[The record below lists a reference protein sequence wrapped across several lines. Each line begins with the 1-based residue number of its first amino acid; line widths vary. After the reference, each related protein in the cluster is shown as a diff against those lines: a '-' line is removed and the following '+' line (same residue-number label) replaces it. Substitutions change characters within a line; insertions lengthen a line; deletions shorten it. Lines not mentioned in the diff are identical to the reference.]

1 MKAVH
6 FGAGNIGRGFIGY
19 LQYKSGYDVTFVDI
33 SDFLVEAINKYKN
46 YTVITLSTSEN
57 KEEVKNVSAIHL
69 KDIEA
74 LEKVVSE
81 ADLITTSIGANNL
94 TSTGNVLRDLL
105 EKRVQV
111 NKKELDIIACEN
123 ALFATDIL
131 KRAIFDG
138 ASAELT
144 EYLQEKVGFPN
155 SAVDRIVPNV
165 NIEKESPIDVAV
177 EDFYEWDIERGEIKV
192 NSRIKGAEYVD
203 KLGPYLER
211 KLFLLNGAHA
221 IIAYMGYLKGYKF
234 IHEAI
239 TKDEFIRNT
248 AIGFHNEA
256 IKALSAKHGIN
267 VEELNNYSKKIIG
280 RFENSYLQDELSR
293 VGRDPV
299 RKLSGNDRLV
309 TPLKLCYELNIEA
322 DKILTGI
329 AAGFLFDF
337 EDDDK
342 AQGIQNDIKING
354 ITRTVSAITG
364 ISEDDIIVAEIVK
377 KYEKLKSEYRK

>member
-19 LQYKSGYDVTFVDI
+19 LQYNSGYEVTFVDI
-33 SDFLVEAINKYKN
+33 SDFLVNEINKHKN

-57 KEEVKNVSAIHL
+57 KEEVKNVKAIHL
-69 KDIEA
+69 YDTEA
-74 LEKVVSE
+74 LEKAISE

-94 TSTGNVLRDLL
+94 TSTGNVLRGLL

-111 NKKELDIIACEN
+111 NTKELDIIACEN

-131 KRAIFDG
+131 KKAIFDG

-165 NIEKESPIDVAV
+165 NIEKELPIDVAV
-177 EDFYEWDIERGEIKV
+177 EDFYEWDIEKGKIKI
-192 NSRIKGAEYVD
+192 NSEIKGAEYVD
-203 KLGPYLER
+203 NLGPYLER

-221 IIAYMGYLKGYKF
+221 TIAYIGYLKGYKF
-234 IHEAI
+234 IHEAV

-248 AIGFHNEA
+248 AIGFHDEG
-256 IKALSAKHGIN
+256 ILALSVKHGIN
-267 VEELNNYSKKIIG
+267 VEELANYSKKIIG

-299 RKLSGNDRLV
+299 RKLSANDRLV
-309 TPLKLCYELNIEA
+309 TPLKLCYELKIEA
-322 DKILTGI
+322 DNILTGI
-329 AAGFLFDF
+329 AAGFLFDS
-337 EDDDK
+337 EDDEK
-342 AQGIQNDIKING
+342 AQGIQNDIKTNG
-354 ITRTVSAITG
+354 ITKTVSAITG
-364 ISEDDIIVAEIVK
+364 LSEGDTIVADIVK
-377 KYEKLKSEYRK
+377 KYEELKAEYRK

>member
-33 SDFLVEAINKYKN
+33 SDFLVDAINKYKN

-69 KDIEA
+69 KDIKA
-74 LEKVVSE
+74 LEIAVSE

-94 TSTGNVLRDLL
+94 ASTGNVLRDLL

-131 KRAIFDG
+131 KRSIFDG
-138 ASAELT
+138 ASIELT

-165 NIEKESPIDVAV
+165 NIEKELPIDVAV
-177 EDFYEWDIERGEIKV
+177 EDFYEWDIEKDKIKI
-192 NSRIKGAEYVD
+192 NSEIKGAEYVD

-221 IIAYMGYLKGYKF
+221 TIAYLGYIKNYKF
-234 IHEAI
+234 IHEAV
-239 TKDEFIRNT
+239 TMDEVIRNA
-248 AIGFHNEA
+248 AIGFHNEG
-256 IKALSAKHGIN
+256 IKALSVKHGIS
-267 VEELNNYSKKIIG
+267 VEELKNYSKKIIG

-299 RKLSGNDRLV
+299 RKLSANDRLV
-309 TPLKLCYELNIEA
+309 TPLKLCYELGLEA
-322 DKILTGI
+322 NNILTGI

-337 EDDDK
+337 EDDEK
-342 AQGIQNDIKING
+342 AQGIQNNIRTNG
-354 ITRTVSAITG
+354 IVKTVSDVTGLSQDDEVIT
-364 ISEDDIIVAEIVK
+364 DIVR
-377 KYEKLKSEYRK
+377 KYEELKVCYLK

>member
-19 LQYKSGYDVTFVDI
+19 LQYNSGYEVTFIDI
-33 SDFLVEAINKYKN
+33 SDFLVNEINKHKN

-57 KEEVKNVSAIHL
+57 KEEVKNVKAIHL
-69 KDIEA
+69 YDTEA
-74 LEKVVSE
+74 LEKAISE

-94 TSTGNVLRDLL
+94 TSTGNVLRGLL

-111 NKKELDIIACEN
+111 NTKELDIIACEN

-131 KRAIFDG
+131 KKAIFDG

-165 NIEKESPIDVAV
+165 NIEKELPIDVAV
-177 EDFYEWDIERGEIKV
+177 EDFYEWDIEKNKIKI
-192 NSRIKGAEYVD
+192 NSEIKGAEYVD
-203 KLGPYLER
+203 NLGPYLER

-221 IIAYMGYLKGYKF
+221 TIAYIGYLKGYKF
-234 IHEAI
+234 IHEAV

-248 AIGFHNEA
+248 AIGFHDEG
-256 IKALSAKHGIN
+256 IIALSVKHGIN
-267 VEELNNYSKKIIG
+267 VEELANYSKKIIG

-299 RKLSGNDRLV
+299 RKLSANDRLV
-309 TPLKLCYELNIEA
+309 TPLKLCYELKIEA
-322 DKILTGI
+322 DNILTGI
-329 AAGFLFDF
+329 AAGFLFDS
-337 EDDDK
+337 EDDEK
-342 AQGIQNDIKING
+342 AQGIQKDIKTNG
-354 ITRTVSAITG
+354 IAKTVSSITG
-364 ISEDDIIVAEIVK
+364 LSEDNIIVADIVK

>member
-19 LQYKSGYDVTFVDI
+19 LQYKSGYDITFVDI
-33 SDFLVEAINKYKN
+33 SDFLVDAINKYKR

-69 KDIEA
+69 NDTEA
-74 LEKVVSE
+74 LEKAISE

-94 TSTGNVLRDLL
+94 TSTGNLLRELL
-105 EKRVQV
+105 EKRVKV

-131 KRAIFDG
+131 KKAIFDG
-138 ASAELT
+138 ASGELT

-165 NIEKESPIDVAV
+165 NIEKELPIDVAV
-177 EDFYEWDIERGEIKV
+177 EDFYEWDIEKDKIKI
-192 NSRIKGAEYVD
+192 NSGIKGAEYVD

-221 IIAYMGYLKGYKF
+221 TIAYMGYLKGYKF

-239 TKDEFIRNT
+239 TKDELIRNT
-248 AIGFHNEA
+248 AIGFHNEG
-256 IKALSAKHGIN
+256 ITALSTKHGIN

-280 RFENSYLQDELSR
+280 RFENPYLQDELSR
-293 VGRDPV
+293 VGRDPI
-299 RKLSGNDRLV
+299 RKLSANDRLV
-309 TPLKLCYELNIEA
+309 TPLKLCRELNIKA
-322 DKILTGI
+322 NNILTGI
-329 AAGFLFDF
+329 AAGFLFDA
-337 EDDDK
+337 EDDEK
-342 AQGIQNDIKING
+342 AQRIQNDVKTKG
-354 ITRTVSAITG
+354 IAKTLSAVTG
-364 ISEDDIIVAEIVK
+364 LPEKDAIVAESVK
-377 KYEKLKSEYRK
+377 RYKELKAEYRK

>member
-33 SDFLVEAINKYKN
+33 SDFLIEAINKYKN

-74 LEKVVSE
+74 LEKAVSE

-111 NKKELDIIACEN
+111 NKRELDIIACEN

-131 KRAIFDG
+131 KKAIFDG

-192 NSRIKGAEYVD
+192 NSEIKGAEYVD

-221 IIAYMGYLKGYKF
+221 IIAYIGYLKGYKF

-239 TKDEFIRNT
+239 TKDEFIRSI
-248 AIGFHNEA
+248 ALGFHNEA

-267 VEELNNYSKKIIG
+267 IEELNNYSKKIIG

-299 RKLSGNDRLV
+299 RKLSSNDRLV

-337 EDDDK
+337 EDDEK
-342 AQGIQNDIKING
+342 AQEIQSDIKING
-354 ITRTVSAITG
+354 ITKTVSAITG
-364 ISEDDIIVAEIVK
+364 ISEDDTIVAEIVK

>member
-19 LQYKSGYDVTFVDI
+19 LQYNSGYDVTFVDI
-33 SDFLVEAINKYKN
+33 SDFLVDEINKHKN

-57 KEEVKNVSAIHL
+57 KEEVGNVSAIHL
-69 KDIEA
+69 RDIEA
-74 LEKVVSE
+74 LEKAVSE

-94 TSTGNVLRDLL
+94 TSAGNVLRGLL
-105 EKRVQV
+105 EKRVQA
-111 NKKELDIIACEN
+111 NAKELDIIACEN

-131 KRAIFDG
+131 KKAIFQG

-144 EYLQEKVGFPN
+144 KYLQEKVGFPN

-165 NIEKESPIDVAV
+165 NIEKELPIDVAV
-177 EDFYEWDIERGEIKV
+177 EDFYEWDIEKDKV
-192 NSRIKGAEYVD
+192 KINSEIKGAEYVD

-221 IIAYMGYLKGYKF
+221 TIAYLGYLKGYKF
-234 IHEAI
+234 IHEAV
-239 TKDEFIRNT
+239 TNDEFIRDT
-248 AIGFHNEA
+248 AIGFHNEG
-256 IKALSAKHGIN
+256 IKALRVKHGID
-267 VEELNNYSKKIIG
+267 VELLSNYSKKIIG

-299 RKLSGNDRLV
+299 RKLSANDRLV

-322 DKILTGI
+322 DNILTGI
-329 AAGFLFDF
+329 AAGFLFDS
-337 EDDDK
+337 EDDEK
-342 AQGIQNDIKING
+342 AQGIQNDIKTNG
-354 ITRTVSAITG
+354 IVKTVSVVTG
-364 ISEDDIIVAEIVK
+364 LDEKDVIVSDIVK
-377 KYEKLKSEYRK
+377 KYEELKAEYRK

>member
-19 LQYKSGYDVTFVDI
+19 LQYKSGYEVTFVDI
-33 SDFLVEAINKYKN
+33 SDFLVDAINKYKS
-46 YTVITLSTSEN
+46 YTVITLSNSES

-69 KDIEA
+69 KDMEA
-74 LEKVVSE
+74 LEKAISE

-94 TSTGNVLRDLL
+94 TSTGKVLKELL

-111 NKKELDIIACEN
+111 NTNELDIIACEN

-131 KRAIFDG
+131 KKAIFDG
-138 ASAELT
+138 ASVELT

-165 NIEKESPIDVAV
+165 NIEKELPIDVAV
-177 EDFYEWDIERGEIKV
+177 EDFYEWDIEKNKIKI
-192 NSRIKGAEYVD
+192 NSGIKGAEYVD

-221 IIAYMGYLKGYKF
+221 TIAYIGYLKGYKF

-248 AIGFHNEA
+248 AIGFHNEG
-256 IKALSAKHGIN
+256 IKALSIKHGIN
-267 VEELNNYSKKIIG
+267 IEELNKYSKKIIG
-280 RFENSYLQDELSR
+280 RFENPYLQDELSR

-299 RKLSGNDRLV
+299 RKLSSNDRLV
-309 TPLKLCYELNIEA
+309 TPLKLCYGLNMEA
-322 DKILTGI
+322 DNILTGI
-329 AAGFLFDF
+329 ASGFLFDC
-337 EDDDK
+337 EDDEK
-342 AQGIQNDIKING
+342 AQEIQNNIKANG
-354 ITRTVSAITG
+354 IGKAVRDITG
-364 ISEDDIIVAEIVK
+364 ISEDDVIAAEIVK
-377 KYEKLKSEYRK
+377 KYEKLKAEYSK